1 LAQFLDIEIYKKL
14 FIFVHTQLFFMRS
27 KFILFILSGMLPLF
41 SMAQPIF
48 TGNLTIFSEDGDKFY
63 LVLNGERQNNVGQ
76 TNLRIEDLQQPYY
89 NAKIIFEDKTIA
101 DITKNIPVADP
112 QSGSAMDV
120 TYKIKKDGSG
130 KAKLRYFSAVPVA
143 QGYVAPSN
151 VYVMHY
157 GNPAGNM
164 GGSVTQTTTTTT
176 QTVGTGTVGANVNVN
191 GLNMNVSVNDPN
203 MHGSVTQ
210 TTTTTSYSDGYNNNS
225 APVNDCYAMKKS
237 NFESA
242 RATISNESF
251 DETRLSTAKSI
262 ISTNCLTADQVLELC
277 KLFSFEGSKLDF
289 AKCAYGKTVDQNN
302 YFKVVNAFTF
312 SSSKDELNKYIS
324 GH

>member
-1 LAQFLDIEIYKKL
+1 
-14 FIFVHTQLFFMRS
+14 
-27 KFILFILSGMLPLF
+27 
-41 SMAQPIF
+41 
-48 TGNLTIFSEDGDKFY
+48 
-63 LVLNGERQNNVGQ
+63 
-76 TNLRIEDLQQPYY
+76 
-89 NAKIIFEDKTIA
+89 
-101 DITKNIPVADP
+101 
-112 QSGSAMDV
+112 
-120 TYKIKKDGSG
+120 
-130 KAKLRYFSAVPVA
+130 
-143 QGYVAPSN
+143 
-151 VYVMHY
+151 
-157 GNPAGNM
+157 M
-164 GGSVTQTTTTTT
+164 GGNVTQTTTTTT

-210 TTTTTSYSDGYNNNS
+210 TTTTTSYSDGYNNS

-262 ISTNCLTADQVLELC
+262 ISTNCLTAEQVLELC

-289 AKCAYGKTVDQNN
+289 AKCAYGRTVDQNN